1 MFELFAIFI
10 LVALAV
16 LAVKVF
22 GFVLHLLLLPLK
34 LAAGIFLA
42 VLFLP
47 LLLLGLPFLILAG
60 VGVMFPFSSSSP
72 SGIAAIAGSSPLTA
86 APE

>member
-1 MFELFAIFI
+1 MFELLAIFI
-10 LVALAV
+10 LIALAIF
-16 LAVKVF
+16 AIKVF

-42 VLFLP
+42 ILFLP

-60 VGVMFPFSSSSP
+60 VGAAIAFVLLLLVLAIG
-72 SGIAAIAGSSPLTA
+72 GIAAIAGILSI
-86 APE
+86 